1 MERAPVKKNKTD
13 RINCI
18 EQIYLDGEGGG
29 GLGGGGGV
37 PNGICKL
44 YRYVLWGGGVY
55 PMVYVNY
62 IGMYCGIG

>member
-37 PNGICKL
+37 
-44 YRYVLWGGGVY
+44 Y

-62 IGMYCGIG
+62 IGMYCGGGGCTQWYM